1 VTPIVVF
8 AVPPLVITGGG
19 TVTVRV
25 SDVLAVPLLLVA
37 LSVTLEVPAPVGVPE
52 IKPETVFT
60 VRPAGNPEAPKLVGE
75 LVAVI

>member
-1 VTPIVVF
+1 VAL
-8 AVPPLVITGGG
+8 AVPLLVITGGG

-25 SDVLAVPLLLVA
+25 KGALPVPALLAA

-60 VRPAGNPEAPKLVGE
+60 MRPVGSPDAPKLVGE